1 VVKNDG
7 IFGLAGAVVLAGMC
21 SIVADLIRER
31 PVDGVV
37 KIGSQAFMDAA
48 VWKMLRKSKK
58 PDNICSSLLIL
69 QR

>member
-7 IFGLAGAVVLAGMC
+7 IYGLADTVVLAGMC

-37 KIGSQAFMDAA
+37 KI
-48 VWKMLRKSKK
+48 
-58 PDNICSSLLIL
+58 
-69 QR
+69 